1 MPSTPVPSALDMLW
15 NGVSIVT
22 SVIIM
27 IGIGVWLTHK
37 GWFTAQVTDLFAK
50 LVTHVALP
58 CMTYSQLLNYYQRDD
73 LLASL
78 PALVIG
84 YLSIG
89 LLYALAYPL
98 AHLLRIPV
106 RQRGVFRAMMT
117 FGNTIFIGLPINTA
131 LFGEQ
136 ALPATLMYYLANT
149 SLFWVVGVNGI
160 QTDGGAPRAGFTW
173 QTFRRI
179 LNPPLITFGVCIA
192 WILLGVPTVPPLM
205 KAASYVG
212 NLVTPLALFF
222 VGSMLYRMFRQ
233 GLRWQRGYGIF
244 IFARF
249 VLSPALIFLLIG
261 CMGGLPALWRNSY
274 LVQASMPCQSSCAIV
289 AHSYQ
294 ADAEY
299 ATGGITITTLLS
311 MLTIPFFAMLTA
323 ILP

>member
-1 MPSTPVPSALDMLW
+1 MPTPVPSALDMLW

-27 IGIGVWLTHK
+27 IGIGVWFTHK
-37 GWFTAQVTDLFAK
+37 GWFTTQVTDLFAK

-58 CMTYSQLLNYYQRDD
+58 CMTYSQLLTYYQRDD

-78 PALVIG
+78 PALAMG
-84 YLSIG
+84 CLSIG

-106 RQRGVFRAMMT
+106 RQRGVFRAMFT

-149 SLFWVVGVNGI
+149 LLFWVVGVNGI
-160 QTDGGAPRAGFTW
+160 QTDGGAPRTGFTW

-179 LNPPLITFGVCIA
+179 LTPPLISFVVCIV

-222 VGSMLYRMFRQ
+222 VGSMLYRMVRQ
-233 GLRWQRGYGIF
+233 GLRWQRGYGMF

-249 VLSPALIFLLIG
+249 VLSPALILLIIG
-261 CMGGLPALWRNSY
+261 LMGGLPALWRNSY
-274 LVQASMPCQSSCAIV
+274 LVQASMPSQSSCAIV

-311 MLTIPFFAMLTA
+311 VLTIPLFAMLTA